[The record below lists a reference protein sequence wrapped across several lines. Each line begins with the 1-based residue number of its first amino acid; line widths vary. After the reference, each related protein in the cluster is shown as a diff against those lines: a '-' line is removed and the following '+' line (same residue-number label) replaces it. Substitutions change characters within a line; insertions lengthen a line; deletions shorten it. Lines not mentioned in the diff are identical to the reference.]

1 MVQHSLAGEEACCL
15 HLFFPHLAA
24 GGRPVTIHLEV
35 RRFFCGS
42 QECELRT
49 FAEQVPAVTQRH
61 QRRTAQLGSVLEAV
75 ALALAG
81 RAGARP
87 ASALGIAVSRTT
99 LIRLIRA
106 LPDPAIGQV
115 TVLGVDDF
123 AKRRGH
129 SQQVKNVRNQVI
141 AAAAFLDWPDAR
153 GLTLDMCTQGDL
165 DQWLAG
171 NSGYLARSANFVRWA
186 VARRHASRLTAPPSR
201 STPPARPLDHDRRG
215 QTRAGSSTTTPARS
229 PTGLPGSS
237 SSSTPRSSTSSR
249 R

>member
-1 MVQHSLAGEEACCL
+1 
-15 HLFFPHLAA
+15 
-24 GGRPVTIHLEV
+24 VTIHLEV

-186 VARRHASRLTAPPSR
+186 VARRHASRLTAPASR
-201 STPPARPLDHDRRG
+201 STGAAGPLDQDRRG

>member
-153 GLTLDMCTQGDL
+153 GLTLDMCTHGEL

-171 NSGYLARSANFVRWA
+171 NSGYLARSANFLRGA
-186 VARRHASRLTAPPSR
+186 VARRHASP
-201 STPPARPLDHDRRG
+201 PPAPAPRSPGAPRPRRQVHRG
-215 QTRAGSSTTTPARS
+215 QSKASAPTTT
-229 PTGLPGSS
+229 
-237 SSSTPRSSTSSR
+237 
-249 R
+249 